1 MKENGKVAGILIFF
15 VLLINL
21 SLIFDVG
28 FISDD
33 WSLLQRAE
41 TGSIFSVM
49 EQHHY
54 SPFIAAIFKVT
65 SYFQLSPVWI
75 HLLAFLIH
83 GVNIFLVTVICGRL
97 GMSRGEKWIVSSL
110 FALSP
115 AGFES
120 LAWCC
125 AIGYVLCSTWI
136 LLAIRL
142 TVATRDVEIPK
153 YPYRLA
159 FLQLLAFAT
168 WDWGILLT
176 PLAVCIKWFYCRHW
190 ELKPFYPAVFV
201 WAAVMLGKQLAG
213 FSLGYELNSPLAALK
228 NLGASFMLILWPEFS
243 RSFYE
248 SFWGI
253 ALGVVSVALFL
264 RLAIKDRIS
273 LVGLLLFIL
282 ATIPVA
288 LLSYPQSRYVYLSAF
303 FLYWIL
309 ARFFHQGTFG
319 KALALIYIVGSL
331 SWTIERRDMW
341 IEADL
346 QAKFFKKTVES
357 ANQVY
362 EKLALA
368 NVPDQVSG
376 FDRVWLPTVWR
387 CGTECLGSNVLVMNP
402 FGKEPIAETELP
414 EEYHVLKIGD
424 RRKFRSISK

>member
-1 MKENGKVAGILIFF
+1 MKENGKIAGVLIFF

-54 SPFIAAIFKVT
+54 SPFIAAIYKAT
-65 SYFQLSPVWI
+65 AYFRLSPIWI
-75 HLLAFLIH
+75 HLLAFMIH
-83 GVNIFLVTVICGRL
+83 GINIFLVTVLCGRL
-97 GMSRGEKWIVSSL
+97 GMTKGEKWIVSTL

-142 TVATRDVEIPK
+142 TIASKDLVMPK

-176 PLAVCIKWFYCRHW
+176 PLAVCVKWFYCRQW
-190 ELKPFYPAVFV
+190 EIKPFYLSSFIWGAVLL
-201 WAAVMLGKQLAG
+201 AKKLAG
-213 FSLGYELNSPLAALK
+213 FSMGYEMNSPLEALK
-228 NLGASFMLILWPEFS
+228 NIAASFMLIIWPEFS
-243 RSFYE
+243 RSFYT
-248 SFWGI
+248 SYLGG
-253 ALGVVSVALFL
+253 ALGVLSVLLFL
-264 RLAIKDRIS
+264 WLAFKDRIS

-288 LLSYPQSRYVYLSAF
+288 LLSYPQSRYVYLSAI
-303 FLYWIL
+303 FLYWVL
-309 ARFFHQGTFG
+309 ARFCHQGVLG
-319 KALALIYIVGSL
+319 KAFALIYIVGSL

-346 QAKFFKKTVES
+346 QAKFYKKSVES

-368 NVPDQVSG
+368 NVPDQVTG

-387 CGTECLGSNVLVMNP
+387 CGTECLGSSILVMNP
-402 FGKEPIAETELP
+402 FGKEPLAENEVP
-414 EEYHVLKIGD
+414 EGYHVLKIGD